1 MDKEQDMNHQMRFIQ
16 HHFYQ
21 SLHHSA
27 LQAALKGMD
36 DISASRVVLQKKLRS
51 RVIKR

>member
-1 MDKEQDMNHQMRFIQ
+1 MEKRQEIDQQERFIQ

-21 SLHHSA
+21 NLHHSA

-36 DISASRVVLQKKLRS
+36 DISSSRVVLQKKLRGRIS
-51 RVIKR
+51 KR

>member
-1 MDKEQDMNHQMRFIQ
+1 MENEQKINHQMRFIQ

-21 SLHHSA
+21 NLHHSA

-36 DISASRVVLQKKLRS
+36 DVSSSRVVLQKKLMS
-51 RVIKR
+51 RIIKL